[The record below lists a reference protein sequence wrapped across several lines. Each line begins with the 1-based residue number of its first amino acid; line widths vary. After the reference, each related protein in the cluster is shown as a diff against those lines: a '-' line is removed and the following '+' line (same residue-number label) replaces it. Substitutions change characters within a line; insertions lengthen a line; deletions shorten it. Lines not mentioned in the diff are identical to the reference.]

1 MTKIKVEADI
11 SSVEAE
17 LNKIKQS
24 LASVNAQMSGGNKIS
39 GSAAKKELE
48 AMVKRADA
56 LAAAL
61 ERVNKTG
68 ALHSKQASDAAKAY
82 EQMARTTSRL
92 ERTSGE
98 RNGWASSWMR
108 ESGGDAR
115 TRAALARVNPP
126 AHQNSSNQFSR
137 MAQGIGTVAGAA
149 IGGGGVGS
157 IIGSA
162 VGGFIGGPIGSAI
175 LGAIGGKLDKG
186 YGDAKQSAVIFS
198 DARKAMGGLGADFFK
213 LRDTVQGLNS
223 GLGITHI
230 EAAQLAKQFIKTGN
244 VTADNADDVGQSL
257 KTAVG
262 FSRSYGLDPSQ
273 GAQFFGTMRQNG
285 VTRSEGDNRR
295 LALMIGESVAK
306 GGNTAKMDEV
316 LSSVASFVSS
326 SSRTTLSEANV
337 GGYLSMLNSLTGT
350 GLTGLK
356 NSPENAAAMMA
367 SADQSVRG
375 GGAMGEGSRNFLYRA
390 LQAQNPDMTSLDLDN
405 MLNQGIFGNARKAFG
420 KNSPLSKGAKELG
433 DQSSAMH
440 YQSLANGSKGSNL
453 KAIMKAL
460 ERESGGNIDMMT
472 RNMRGVFGGSLSDNA
487 AFFTGYRSDSGL
499 GSLEKKLKAAGV
511 DPEAIKINQ
520 MGAMAGVAMGDKDN
534 LKTQWKKL
542 QGMNM
547 SKEDVASV
555 NGSLANDDAFRNAI
569 IKMTAKYD
577 TDPGEKLRQN
587 QADMA
592 DGIQELV
599 EKLIPVENAIKDGII
614 ELVRYLAPQ
623 SNWGKMMTERS
634 HKDHAGDIIE
644 EAKADPWKA
653 NILNE
658 YAAVEG
664 ESARHN
670 YLRDLRRKIA
680 HTPNAYNKKF
690 KDEFDGKF
698 DFADKL
704 DDYAGNTYL
713 QGYKPGQSEAE
724 EKPSLDLTSHLP
736 KTVAPASGSYKEQ
749 VVAEAKRQGIPD
761 DKIPPL
767 LSLVNHES
775 NFNPKALG
783 PIITKGM
790 HKGDRAAGQFQYMEK
805 SSQGWDRFNNAENI
819 THGVADFKKNLD
831 KFGAVELAIAAHQT
845 GSANKELLAGRIPGT
860 HDGNQS
866 TSDYVSDIM
875 QGASAFSV
883 DKMSGQQR
891 KPDRDQQRKP
901 ERDQPDK
908 NFNFN
913 DYVSDIMQGASS
925 YSKDQMPAQQRKPD
939 RAQSDKNFNFNGMF
953 TLKDMFGRE
962 AAEPVSFNTSFG
974 APRPAGT

>member
-24 LASVNAQMSGGNKIS
+24 LASVNAQMSGGNKMS
-39 GSAAKKELE
+39 DSAAKKELE

-126 AHQNSSNQFSR
+126 AHQNSSSQFSR

-149 IGGGGVGS
+149 ISGGGVGS
-157 IIGSA
+157 SVGSA

-175 LGAIGGKLDKG
+175 LGAIGGKPDKG

-213 LRDTVQGLNS
+213 LRDAVQGLNS
-223 GLGITHI
+223 GLGMTNI

-244 VTADNADDVGQSL
+244 VTAEDADDVGQSL

-295 LALMIGESVAK
+295 MAIMIGESVAK
-306 GGNTAKMDEV
+306 GGNTAKMNEV

-405 MLNQGIFGNARKAFG
+405 MLNQGIFGNARKAFDE
-420 KNSPLSKGAKELG
+420 NSPLAKGAKELD
-433 DQSSAMH
+433 DQSSAKH

-511 DPEAIKINQ
+511 DPEQIKINQ

-577 TDPGEKLRQN
+577 TDPGEKLRQH

-592 DGIQELV
+592 NGIQELV
-599 EKLIPVENAIKDGII
+599 EKLIPTEIIIKDGII
-614 ELVRYLAPQ
+614 ELVRHFAGP
-623 SNWGKMMTERS
+623 SGKN
-634 HKDHAGDIIE
+634 DISS
-644 EAKADPWKA
+644 
-653 NILNE
+653 NE
-658 YAAVEG
+658 YVAKLDNERIKKKWGEQYNSDPAIKGYLDQLSG
-664 ESARHN
+664 ESDPAAKTKLWIKLEKESREKNQAAYRANPYDAKVKARMEVDN
-670 YLRDLRRKIA
+670 QFFKESGWRNDLWQPGDKPETVA
-680 HTPNAYNKKF
+680 
-690 KDEFDGKF
+690 DEK
-698 DFADKL
+698 
-704 DDYAGNTYL
+704 
-713 QGYKPGQSEAE
+713 SIV
-724 EKPSLDLTSHLP
+724 DLTSHLP

-749 VVAEAKRQGIPD
+749 IIAEAKRQGIPD

-875 QGASAFSV
+875 QGASSYSKDQMPA
-883 DKMSGQQR
+883 
-891 KPDRDQQRKP
+891 QQRKP

-913 DYVSDIMQGASS
+913 
-925 YSKDQMPAQQRKPD
+925 
-939 RAQSDKNFNFNGMF
+939 GMF
-953 TLKDMFGRE
+953 TLKDILGRE